1 MITTWMQESRMN
13 LVGTG
18 SVAVMGIVNVTPD
31 SFSDGGRFLRPEA
44 ALAHGRT
51 LLADGADLLDVG
63 AESTRPGFEPVPA
76 EEEWT
81 RLSPVVGTLV
91 AEGAVVSVDTTKAF
105 VAKRALEAGAAVIND
120 VWGLQADPEMAS
132 VLADSNAVAV
142 LMHNRHEVDA
152 ALDLRADWRRFF
164 DCSLALAERAGMA
177 RERIVLDPGVGFGK
191 TQAQNVEAVARLGEL
206 KSEYGL
212 PVLLGVSRKSMFGYF
227 LERAASERLAGT
239 LATHLYG
246 ADQGAAILRVH
257 DVREHVDALKM
268 RRILKDVR

>member
-1 MITTWMQESRMN
+1 MSLSGNGR
-13 LVGTG
+13 
-18 SVAVMGIVNVTPD
+18 VAVMGIVNVTPD

-51 LLADGADLLDVG
+51 LLADGADLLDLG

-76 EEEWT
+76 EEEWA

-91 AEGAVVSVDTTKAF
+91 EEGAVVSVDTTKAF
-105 VAKRALEAGAAVIND
+105 VAKRALQAGAAVIND

-132 VLADSNAVAV
+132 VVADSDAMVV
-142 LMHNRHEVDA
+142 VMHNRHKVDE

-164 DCSLALAERAGMA
+164 DRSLELAERAGLA
-177 RERIVLDPGVGFGK
+177 RERILLDPGVGFGK
-191 TQAQNVEAVARLGEL
+191 TQVQNIEAVARLGDL
-206 KSEYGL
+206 RAEYGL
-212 PVLLGVSRKSMFGYF
+212 PVLLGVSRKSMFGHF
-227 LERAASERLAGT
+227 LGRPASERLAGT

-246 ADQGAAILRVH
+246 VEQGAAILRVH

-268 RRILKDVR
+268 RHILKDVR